1 MKPNKAKAATKTVAA
16 AIARAGFAGL
26 TIQKTS
32 TADQVA
38 GLLRE
43 RLLRGEL
50 RPGTPL
56 REVLLAGSIGVSRNT
71 LREALRI
78 LIQEGLVLHTVH
90 RGITVMQLSR
100 EAVAD
105 IYRLRRMLEVMAVD
119 QGQLGKASIARLY
132 EAVDRLETAAKAQ
145 DWPAVFQSDMLFHR
159 RLVALLGSER
169 LETFYGNLL
178 GELRLVLV
186 EVDRTSRDVRRSR
199 AEHRRVADLLAGG
212 KRREC
217 ALLLTEHLNEAE
229 RLVSGVVPGETSA
242 GG

>member
-1 MKPNKAKAATKTVAA
+1 MKPNTSKAAAKAAALD
-16 AIARAGFAGL
+16 IAKAGFAGL

-43 RLLRGEL
+43 RILRGEL

-90 RGITVMQLSR
+90 RGITVTQLR
-100 EAVAD
+100 PEAVAD
-105 IYRLRRMLEVMAVD
+105 IYRVRRMLEIRAAEK
-119 QGQLGKASIARLY
+119 GKPTKAQLAGLY
-132 EAVDRLETAAKAQ
+132 EAVDRLEEAARAQ
-145 DWPAVFQSDMLFHR
+145 DWPAAFESDMLFHR

-169 LETFYGNLL
+169 LEVFYGNLL
-178 GELRLVLV
+178 GELRLGLV
-186 EVDRTSRDVRRSR
+186 EVDRASRGLKRSR
-199 AEHRRVADLLAGG
+199 AEHRRVADLLAAG

-217 ALLLTEHLNEAE
+217 ARLLTEHLTEAE
-229 RLVSGVVPGETSA
+229 RLVTAVVATGAEEPS
-242 GG
+242 

>member
-1 MKPNKAKAATKTVAA
+1 MRPSKSEPSADATVA

-56 REVLLAGSIGVSRNT
+56 REVLLARSIGVSRNT

-78 LIQEGLVLHTVH
+78 LIQEGLVLHTVQ
-90 RGITVMQLSR
+90 RGITVMELSPA
-100 EAVAD
+100 AVAD
-105 IYRLRRMLEVMAVD
+105 IYSVRRMLEVRAVET
-119 QGQLGKASIARLY
+119 GKPDEAHIASLY
-132 EAVDRLETAAKAQ
+132 EAVDRLEEAAKAQ
-145 DWPAVFQSDMLFHR
+145 DWPRVFESDMLFHR

-169 LETFYGNLL
+169 LEAFYGNLL
-178 GELRLVLV
+178 GELRLGLV
-186 EVDRTSRDVRRSR
+186 QVDRTSRDVKRSR
-199 AEHRRVADLLAGG
+199 AEHRRVADLLAAGN
-212 KRREC
+212 RREC
-217 ALLLTEHLNEAE
+217 ARLLTEHLTEAE
-229 RLVSGVVPGETSA
+229 KLVTAVVAEEASEGD
-242 GG
+242 

>member
-1 MKPNKAKAATKTVAA
+1 LKLNTSKASARAA
-16 AIARAGFAGL
+16 AQASAKAGFAGL

-43 RLLRGEL
+43 RILRGEL

-90 RGITVMQLSR
+90 RGITVTQLST

-105 IYRLRRMLEVMAVD
+105 IYQVRRMLEVKSVEA
-119 QGQLGKASIARLY
+119 GKPNKAQIAGLY
-132 EAVDRLETAAKAQ
+132 EAVDRLEDAAKAQ
-145 DWPAVFQSDMLFHR
+145 DWPGVFESDMLFHR

-178 GELRLVLV
+178 GELRLGLV
-186 EVDRTSRDVRRSR
+186 EVDRSSRDVKRSR
-199 AEHRRVADLLAGG
+199 AEHRCVADLLAAG

-217 ALLLTEHLNEAE
+217 AQLLTEHLKEGE
-229 RLVSGVVPGETSA
+229 QLVMAVVAVEED
-242 GG
+242 

>member
-1 MKPNKAKAATKTVAA
+1 LRPNTSKAAARAA
-16 AIARAGFAGL
+16 AQAIAKAGFAGL

-43 RLLRGEL
+43 RILRGEL

-90 RGITVMQLSR
+90 RGITVMQLTT

-105 IYRLRRMLEVMAVD
+105 IYQVRQMLEIRAVET
-119 QGQLGKASIARLY
+119 GKPNEAQIASLY
-132 EAVDRLETAAKAQ
+132 DAVDRLEEAAKAQ
-145 DWPAVFQSDMLFHR
+145 DWPGVFESDMLFHR

-169 LETFYGNLL
+169 LEAFYGNLL
-178 GELRLVLV
+178 GELRLGLV
-186 EVDRTSRDVRRSR
+186 EVDRASRDVKRSR
-199 AEHRRVADLLAGG
+199 AEHRRVADLLAAGN
-212 KRREC
+212 RREC
-217 ALLLTEHLNEAE
+217 ARLLTEHLMEAE
-229 RLVSGVVPGETSA
+229 KLVTAVVAAEVSA
-242 GG
+242 RD

>member
-1 MKPNKAKAATKTVAA
+1 MMPNTSKAAARAAAQAVAKAN
-16 AIARAGFAGL
+16 FAGL

-43 RLLRGEL
+43 RILGGQL
-50 RPGTPL
+50 RPGMPL

-90 RGITVMQLSR
+90 RGITVTQLTKQ
-100 EAVAD
+100 AVAD
-105 IYRLRRMLEVMAVD
+105 IYQVRRMLELRAVET
-119 QGQLGKASIARLY
+119 GKPDKSQIAGLY
-132 EAVDRLETAAKAQ
+132 EATDRLEEAAKTQ
-145 DWPAVFQSDMLFHR
+145 DWPGVFESDMLFHG

-169 LETFYGNLL
+169 LDVFYGNLL
-178 GELRLVLV
+178 SELRLGLV
-186 EVDRTSRDVRRSR
+186 EVDRQSRDVKRSR
-199 AEHRRVADLLAGG
+199 AAHRRVADLLAAG

-217 ALLLTEHLNEAE
+217 ARFLAEHLAEAE
-229 RLVSGVVPGETSA
+229 RLVTAVVAGEAVAAS
-242 GG
+242 

>member
-1 MKPNKAKAATKTVAA
+1 MPNTSKAAARAA
-16 AIARAGFAGL
+16 AQAKAGFAGL

-43 RLLRGEL
+43 RILRGEL

-90 RGITVMQLSR
+90 RGITVTQLSP

-105 IYRLRRMLEVMAVD
+105 IYQVRRMLELKAVET
-119 QGQLGKASIARLY
+119 GKPNKAQIAGLY
-132 EAVDRLETAAKAQ
+132 EAVDRLEEAAKAQ
-145 DWPAVFQSDMLFHR
+145 DWPRVFESDMLFHR

-169 LETFYGNLL
+169 LEVFYGNLL
-178 GELRLVLV
+178 GELRLGLV
-186 EVDRTSRDVRRSR
+186 EVDRASRDVKRSR
-199 AEHRRVADLLAGG
+199 AEHRRVADLLAAGN
-212 KRREC
+212 RREC
-217 ALLLTEHLNEAE
+217 ARLLTEHLAEAE
-229 RLVSGVVPGETSA
+229 KLVTAVVAEEMSA
-242 GG
+242 RD